1 MEDNAKMIES
11 LLEKEIDYGKTSYEL
26 GKLNALDK
34 TSDVVSSFMPHS
46 VVFFLIA
53 SFGQFIFQHFLRN
66 KELNYKKP

>member
-26 GKLNALDK
+26 GKLKALDK
-34 TSDVVSSFMPHS
+34 TSDVVSLFMPHS
-46 VVFFLIA
+46 VVFFLVA